1 MVILSNFSYTI
12 ITIMVLLVLQN
23 NKPLME
29 KRRRQ
34 RINDCLVQ
42 LKGLVLQA
50 MNKDVSTVQIHYQM
64 FVFNR

>member
-1 MVILSNFSYTI
+1 MVF
-12 ITIMVLLVLQN
+12 LVLQN

-50 MNKDVSTVQIHYQM
+50 MNKDVSTVQIHFQM